1 MKLQQMPK
9 LSELTVEVLIH
20 CVKPLLQLLLSLGAY
35 WVVGRVVVNVGK
47 KNSLGKCRLDV
58 LARAS
63 VAVATCTDLQNCQQA
78 THATETS

>member
-47 KNSLGKCRLDV
+47 TDV
-58 LARAS
+58 LGIRMALYRS
-63 VAVATCTDLQNCQQA
+63 QPQGKVE
-78 THATETS
+78 HEGE